1 MFTPLVSL
9 RPRSELGSAA
19 MEFLRCWLLH
29 RSTWMILVPGI
40 LPAHL
45 VAVPYQVYLLTHSS
59 LAVGLIGLFQA
70 VPIVVAGLYGGA
82 LADRFDRRR
91 LQLIGKSA
99 TAAASL
105 ALALGAIALRAP
117 LWFVYAVVAVAA
129 ASSTIDQSAR
139 SATIPRLV
147 SRPLLPS
154 AMSLGQVLF
163 QTAAIAGPAL
173 AGAVL
178 AGPGLSR

>member
-45 VAVPYQVYLLTHSS
+45 DAV
-59 LAVGLIGLFQA
+59 
-70 VPIVVAGLYGGA
+70 
-82 LADRFDRRR
+82 
-91 LQLIGKSA
+91 
-99 TAAASL
+99 ASL

-178 AGPGLSR
+178 AGPGLSWAYAIDV